1 MKQLFII
8 ISTAILF
15 YSCGSKSSASQL
27 EINNKPKN
35 YVVLLDLSDR
45 LINNPSQTDI
55 DTSAIRAVFEKFEA
69 VVRMHLVVKS
79 KDKFSIRIIPQKS
92 SKLPI
97 NDFENS
103 LTIDLGSYNAAQ
115 KLIKLNE
122 FRDKL
127 GAPIK
132 MLYQQAYLGNKS
144 SDYFGV
150 DIWQYFKEQINTDIK
165 DGYKNDIIVL
175 TDGYFDFE
183 DKSRGLINE
192 NESTATTHLM
202 NKLRSSN
209 WKKIAEENNIGIIP
223 VTLKPDVQF
232 IIAGIQSKSDDLME
246 ASKLIYLWKKW
257 LTQSGAQDV
266 SAPIVNASSSKIKSL
281 VKENL

>member
-1 MKQLFII
+1 MKQILII
-8 ISTAILF
+8 ISVAISL
-15 YSCGSKSSASQL
+15 YSCGSKSSAS
-27 EINNKPKN
+27 NTDTSNSPKN

-45 LINNPSQTDI
+45 LINNPNQTDI

-69 VVRMHLVVKS
+69 AVRMHLVLKS
-79 KDKFSIRIIPQKS
+79 KDKFSVRIIPQKS

-127 GAPIK
+127 GATIK

-165 DGYKNDIIVL
+165 DGYKNNIIVL

-183 DKSRGLINE
+183 DKNRGLTTE
-192 NESTATTHLM
+192 NQSTATTHLM
-202 NKLRSSN
+202 TKLRNSN
-209 WKKIAEENNIGIIP
+209 WKKIAEENEIGIIP
-223 VTLKPDVQF
+223 VTLKPNVQF
-232 IIAGIQSKSDDLME
+232 VIAGIQSKKDDLME
-246 ASKLIYLWKKW
+246 ASKLIYLWEKW
-257 LTQSGAQDV
+257 LTQSGVKNV
-266 SAPIVNASSSKIKSL
+266 STPFVNASSGKIKSL

>member
-127 GAPIK
+127 GATIK